1 MFDIGWSELFV
12 IGVVALIVIGPKDL
26 PKALRTVGVW
36 VRKARQISG
45 EFRASVDQMM
55 RESELDE
62 VRQQIKKAADVDLE
76 KELKETVDPKGELAD
91 ALKAPELPN
100 VTVEPPPFVEPDP
113 PPSIAA
119 PPPPETAPVAAPA
132 AELPAPEQKTGTG

>member
-1 MFDIGWSELFV
+1 MLDIGWSELFV
-12 IGVVALIVIGPKDL
+12 IGLVALVVIGPRDL

-62 VRQQIKKAADVDLE
+62 VRQQIKKAAEVDLD
-76 KELKETVDPKGELAD
+76 KEFRETVDPKGEIAE
-91 ALKAPELPN
+91 ALKPPD
-100 VTVEPPPFVEPDP
+100 VDITVEPPKLLE
-113 PPSIAA
+113 
-119 PPPPETAPVAAPA
+119 
-132 AELPAPEQKTGTG
+132 

>member
-12 IGVVALIVIGPKDL
+12 IGVVALIVIGPRDL

-55 RESELDE
+55 RESELEE

-76 KELKETVDPKGELAD
+76 KEFTQTVDPKGELAD

-100 VTVEPPPFVEPDP
+100 VTVEPPPFIEPEP

-119 PPPPETAPVAAPA
+119 PPPPETVPAEA
-132 AELPAPEQKTGTG
+132 AELPRPEPKTGTG

>member
-12 IGVVALIVIGPKDL
+12 IGVVALVVIGPKDL

-76 KELKETVDPKGELAD
+76 KEFKETVDPKGELAE

-100 VTVEPPPFVEPDP
+100 VTVEPPPFVDPDP
-113 PPSIAA
+113 PPAVA
-119 PPPPETAPVAAPA
+119 PPPPAETAATPA
-132 AELPAPEQKTGTG
+132 AELPPPEQKMGTG

>member
-12 IGVVALIVIGPKDL
+12 IGVVALVVIGPKDL

-76 KELKETVDPKGELAD
+76 KEFKETVDPKGELAE

-100 VTVEPPPFVEPDP
+100 VTVEPPPFVDPDP
-113 PPSIAA
+113 PPAIA
-119 PPPPETAPVAAPA
+119 PPPPAETAATPA
-132 AELPAPEQKTGTG
+132 AELPPPEQKTGTG